1 MKRSGFSILALCA
14 AGVLGLTTLA
24 QAQVPAKPAAPAP
37 AKPAAP
43 AAAKPAAATT
53 GQTVMSSVTVTATV
67 TAINQQTRA
76 VTLTGQNGQVYS
88 FVADSAVK
96 NLAQV
101 KKGDNV
107 TVTYVE
113 ALAYDVR
120 KPGAAPAPTTTVAGA
135 AAPVGAKP
143 AGAIAQQT
151 TATVTITAID
161 PKVPSVTFKGPQGNT
176 QTIKVL
182 HPERL
187 QGVKVGDMVDLTY
200 TQALAIKVTEAPKP
214 APAAAPAAAPAP
226 KK

>member
-1 MKRSGFSILALCA
+1 MKRSRLSILAVCLAGTLGA
-14 AGVLGLTTLA
+14 ATTA
-24 QAQVPAKPAAPAP
+24 TAQVPAKPTTPPPAQATTAA
-37 AKPAAP
+37 K
-43 AAAKPAAATT
+43 AAAQPT
-53 GQTVMSSVTVTATV
+53 GRAVVASVTVTATV
-67 TAINQQTRA
+67 TSINQKTRA

-101 KKGDNV
+101 KQGDNV

-135 AAPVGAKP
+135 AAPVGAMP

-161 PKVPSVTFKGPQGNT
+161 PTVPSVTFKGPQGNT
-176 QTIKVL
+176 QTVKVL

-187 QGVKVGDMVDLTY
+187 QGVKVGDLVDITY
-200 TQALAIKVTEAPKP
+200 TQALAIKVTPAPKP
-214 APAAAPAAAPAP
+214 N
-226 KK
+226 

>member
-1 MKRSGFSILALCA
+1 MKRNGLLVLALLLIGA
-14 AGVLGLTTLA
+14 FGLTTMA
-24 QAQVPAKPAAPAP
+24 EAQVPAKPATPP
-37 AKPAAP
+37 P
-43 AAAKPAAATT
+43 AAAKPATPPAAKPAAPPA
-53 GQTVMSSVTVTATV
+53 GQAVVASVTVTATV
-67 TAINQQTRA
+67 TAINQKTRA

-101 KKGDNV
+101 KQGDIV
-107 TVTYVE
+107 TVNYVE

-120 KPGAAPAPTTTVAGA
+120 KPGTAPAPTTTVAGA
-135 AAPVGAKP
+135 AAPVGAMP

-151 TATVTITAID
+151 TATVTIVAID

-187 QGVKVGDMVDLTY
+187 QGVKVGDLVDLTY
-200 TQALAIKVTEAPKP
+200 TQALAIKVTPAPK
-214 APAAAPAAAPAP
+214 PAAAPAAAPAP

>member
-1 MKRSGFSILALCA
+1 MKRFGFSMLAA
-14 AGVLGLTTLA
+14 VLAPATVA
-24 QAQVPAKPAAPAP
+24 SAQVPAKPAAPPPAQATAP
-37 AKPAAP
+37 TNAAVQP
-43 AAAKPAAATT
+43 T
-53 GQTVMSSVTVTATV
+53 GYTDMSSVTVTATV
-67 TAINQQTRA
+67 TAINQKTRA

-88 FVADSAVK
+88 FIADSAVK

-101 KKGDNV
+101 KQGDNV

-135 AAPVGAKP
+135 AAPVGAMP

-151 TATVTITAID
+151 TVTVTITAID

-176 QTIKVL
+176 QTVKVL

-187 QGVKVGDMVDLTY
+187 QAIKVGDLVDITY
-200 TQALAIKVTEAPKP
+200 TQALAIKVTPAPKP
-214 APAAAPAAAPAP
+214 APAAAP
-226 KK
+226 KN

>member
-1 MKRSGFSILALCA
+1 MKQFGITMLAPCLA
-14 AGVLGLTTLA
+14 AVVGLATVA
-24 QAQVPAKPAAPAP
+24 NAQVPAKPATPPPAQ
-37 AKPAAP
+37 ATT
-43 AAAKPAAATT
+43 AAKAVTTAQPT
-53 GQTVMSSVTVTATV
+53 GQAVMSSVTVTATV
-67 TAINQQTRA
+67 TSINQKTRA

-101 KKGDNV
+101 KQGDNV

-120 KPGAAPAPTTTVAGA
+120 KPGTAPAPTTTVAAA
-135 AAPVGAKP
+135 AAPVGAMP
-143 AGAIAQQT
+143 AGAVAQQT

-187 QGVKVGDMVDLTY
+187 QGVKVGDLVDLTY
-200 TQALAIKVTEAPKP
+200 TQALAIKVTPAPKP
-214 APAAAPAAAPAP
+214 APAAAAATAP
-226 KK
+226 KKN